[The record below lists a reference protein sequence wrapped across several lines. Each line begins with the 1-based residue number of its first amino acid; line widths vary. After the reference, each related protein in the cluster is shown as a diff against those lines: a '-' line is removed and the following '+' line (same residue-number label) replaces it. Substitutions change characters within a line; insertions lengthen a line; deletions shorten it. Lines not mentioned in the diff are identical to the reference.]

1 MSTRDLIDAIESGS
15 ATDIQTAFE
24 GEMASRIAERLDTM
38 RQEVSKNM
46 FNEARK
52 ASSKVDE
59 DEEEMNEEVEL
70 NLEDYSLEEIEDFM
84 QSEEFEQLDEL
95 SKKTLGS
102 YIKTASDDRMQ
113 RGVMAG
119 VIGADPKR
127 RAADMNPSLA
137 YAKKR
142 KQGIDKATDRLT
154 KEEVEELDELSGDT
168 VASYHYKAGR
178 DLAKRGGNSLA
189 GPATDAD
196 KQKVSARRAGMSR
209 ALPRIMRSIR
219 NEDVDANV
227 DETMDQSKVHP
238 NALHVKPVGGGKYKI
253 HAVGKNFAHGM
264 KAGEH
269 LSDSDLDDFAE
280 MGGKV
285 KHVK

>member
-52 ASSKVDE
+52 VSSKMAEDEHKDEEDDE
-59 DEEEMNEEVEL
+59 DEDE
-70 NLEDYSLEEIEDFM
+70 
-84 QSEEFEQLDEL
+84 LDEMS
-95 SKKTLGS
+95 SKEKMKRGS
-102 YIKTASDDRMQ
+102 Y
-113 RGVMAG
+113 
-119 VIGADPKR
+119 
-127 RAADMNPSLA
+127 N
-137 YAKKR
+137 
-142 KQGIDKATDRLT
+142 
-154 KEEVEELDELSGDT
+154 KEDVDQIDELSGDT

-178 DLAKRGGNSLA
+178 DLAKRGGSSA
-189 GPATDAD
+189 SGPATDAD

-227 DETMDQSKVHP
+227 DEAMDQSKVHP
-238 NALHVKPVGGGKYKI
+238 NALHVKPVGGGKYKV

-269 LSDSDLDDFAE
+269 LSDSELDDFAE